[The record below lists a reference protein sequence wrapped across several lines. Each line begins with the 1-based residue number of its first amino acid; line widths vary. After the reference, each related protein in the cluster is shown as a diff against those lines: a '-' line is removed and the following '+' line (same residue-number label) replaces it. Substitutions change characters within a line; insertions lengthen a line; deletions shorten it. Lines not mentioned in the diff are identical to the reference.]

1 MDDYFLTKFT
11 FYSEFYYFFQ
21 FFQFTSRD
29 FKETLQN
36 NFNAQRLEL
45 SSYKLHICGGVD
57 SSIQTSDS
65 NPKDPRKNGSRK
77 SSGQTADV
85 TFILGE
91 EISEFEQK
99 LYFGTSHSKIESIT
113 ILKQKADHQK
123 IENSN
128 DLQTVK
134 SSSVTSIS
142 DKTTVCRLNSS
153 CGSIENFE
161 KLENLIFIATRNE
174 FVIFDE
180 IKSSVINKLDTSDNP
195 LIGVAVY
202 DSFSKFALGH
212 FDGTISYYDYEAK
225 ETQSEAQCDAYISII
240 LSKRKNQWQDI
251 NCVQTSTLFKSIQ
264 KIQCY
269 CDWLVYEGGVP
280 KIDDIDHDDL
290 HVLTMESVVS
300 GVKMSVYLPSKILMF
315 HIVSQELIIILTEQ
329 EIIGFDPKARVQVS
343 PPYLQ
348 ALHSSPITELKS
360 FIIKSVTAHTGKSNT
375 NSLDRRENR
384 KPHDSKSKWSING
397 GQTQS
402 EQTGNRTIDR
412 LIKINSSSVSIEIIA
427 TGHANGMCNIYNSDK
442 NHLQKMYTLET
453 AQYFEQYDEPVKNRY
468 DHVEGFNLTPI
479 GIFDPFTD
487 DERFQISRIDVT
499 SDVIVAGCNGGHVF
513 VFKKGQFS
521 SKKVQYQKIDLF
533 PVESRP
539 ENFQASQ
546 KCLVYNGNRTGSFS
560 SKNSHNCPGNI
571 KNGSGFQVTEIL
583 QLLPS
588 SRLTSIEINTQN
600 ALVLLG
606 TAFGFLLW
614 DYRQNKIVLTHCTMN
629 KQAAALASDYNVPF
643 GRSMRSLNKSI
654 RASLRSMRQSIRRRS
669 NRKLESALPNHGTRN
684 PRRDTNELKPWQGT
698 LIRKIEQTG
707 KNMANVNSVF
717 SGVIRSVY
725 FCQKANIR
733 SNDFTDIAMLVG
745 THGGMVYIYGLSVPD
760 YHKRGDDLVVSNYSV
775 FNYLNWYFLFSLE
788 KLSEFFKE
796 TKFPAQ
802 AKTFNALY
810 AKCIQLQHKAPI
822 VGVRITKH
830 GGGKMDHVSSEKI
843 SNSKSTNSGQSLLT
857 ICTEEQIKT
866 FTLPQL
872 KSKKKLKITALE
884 GTKIKNI
891 QFIKEDVLTGVLNNG
906 TVRVFKLNTS
916 NGVIKGEF
924 DFNVVTR
931 DNLAAVNSMMV
942 LPNGSLTYRSGT
954 SQIERYRFNFRD
966 LHTTSSM
973 QQIEQTSG
981 LRSKSLCKLISN
993 VDYSVHSGS
1002 TVKDSAAGT
1011 ECYGEKVF
1019 I

>member
-1 MDDYFLTKFT
+1 LDP
-11 FYSEFYYFFQ
+11 
-21 FFQFTSRD
+21 
-29 FKETLQN
+29 N
-36 NFNAQRLEL
+36 
-45 SSYKLHICGGVD
+45 
-57 SSIQTSDS
+57 IQTSDS

-77 SSGQTADV
+77 SSGQNADV

-91 EISEFEQK
+91 EVSEFEQK
-99 LYFGTSHSKIESIT
+99 LYFGTSHSKIEVIT
-113 ILKQKADHQK
+113 VLKQKADYLK
-123 IENSN
+123 VENSN
-128 DLQTVK
+128 EGVK

-142 DKTTVCRLNSS
+142 DKTTVCRLDSS

-180 IKSSVINKLDTSDNP
+180 IKSSVINKLNTGDNP

-202 DSFSKFALGH
+202 NSFSKFALGH
-212 FDGTISYYDYEAK
+212 FDGRISYYDYEAK
-225 ETQSEAQCDAYISII
+225 ETQSEIQSETQSEVQSDADITIT
-240 LSKRKNQWQDI
+240 LSKRTNQWQDI
-251 NCVQTSTLFKSIQ
+251 KCIQNSTAFKSIQ
-264 KIQCY
+264 KIQCD

-300 GVKMSVYLPSKILMF
+300 GVKISVYLPSKILMF

-329 EIIGFDPKARVQVS
+329 ELIGFDPKTRIQVS

-360 FIIKSVTAHTGKSNT
+360 FIIKSSTTQTGKSNT
-375 NSLDRRENR
+375 NSLDRREIR
-384 KPHDSKSKWSING
+384 KTNDSKSKCPIKG

-402 EQTGNRTIDR
+402 EQPGNRTIDR
-412 LIKINSSSVSIEIIA
+412 LIKISSTQVSTEVIA

-442 NHLQKMYTLET
+442 NHLKKMHTLET

-487 DERFQISRIDVT
+487 DERFQVSRIGVS
-499 SDVIVAGCNGGHVF
+499 SDLIVAGCNGGHVF
-513 VFKKGQFS
+513 IFKKGQFS

-546 KCLVYNGNRTGSFS
+546 KCLVYNGNRSSSFS
-560 SKNSHNCPGNI
+560 SNGQNSQNGQGNI

-629 KQAAALASDYNVPF
+629 KQAAAMASDYNVPF
-643 GRSMRSLNKSI
+643 GRSMRSMNKSI
-654 RASLRSMRQSIRRRS
+654 RASLRSIRQSIRRRS

-698 LIRKIEQTG
+698 LTRKIEQTG

-745 THGGMVYIYGLSVPD
+745 THGGMVYIYGLLVPD
-760 YHKRGDDLVVSNYSV
+760 YHRRGDDLVVSN
-775 FNYLNWYFLFSLE
+775 
-788 KLSEFFKE
+788 
-796 TKFPAQ
+796 
-802 AKTFNALY
+802 Y

-830 GGGKMDHVSSEKI
+830 GGGNMDHVSSEKI
-843 SNSKSTNSGQSLLT
+843 SSSKSANTGHSLLT

-866 FTLPQL
+866 FSLPQL

-884 GTKIKNI
+884 GTKIKNV

-916 NGVIKGEF
+916 NGAIKGEF

-954 SQIERYRFNFRD
+954 SQIERYRFNFGD
-966 LHTTSSM
+966 VHASSSM
-973 QQIEQTSG
+973 QRIEKSSG
-981 LRSKSLCKLISN
+981 LRSKSLCKLTSN

-1011 ECYGEKVF
+1011 AISFEVKEGITEESTITQDEIHSF
-1019 I
+1019 